1 MCQRYVNV
9 GDGIK
14 DTQSGVVFRDY
25 YYLTDLLNLKEEKI
39 KELENEL

>member
-1 MCQRYVNV
+1 MCKRYVNV

-14 DTQSGVVFRDY
+14 DTVSGVVFHDF

-39 KELENEL
+39 MELEDE

>member
-1 MCQRYVNV
+1 MSERYVNV

-14 DTQSGVVFRDY
+14 DTVSGVVFHDF

-39 KELENEL
+39 MELEDE